1 MEWKIFEPLIDETL
15 YVQMK
20 ELIYLSCTM
29 EDKYRRK
36 QTQEAFELFKKTAN
50 TSLKETYGLSY
61 PGEVLERLGEHREI
75 TPKEIRTLGL
85 ALARTK
91 ELQEN
96 SMFVEN
102 QLSVFLK
109 RLYALPMEKDPF
121 LLCIRYVLDDKKK
134 ASYYHML
141 LQYTYTSVAEILAVL
156 SFFPQDDTIWDKVK
170 GRLNELLGKKC
181 QISVPESPAVYVY
194 LSQHFYFRMKGY
206 RKKNL
211 EVLKYLMRLPF
222 SSVLGSGKLTE
233 QKLKENGYSSMEV
246 LFLNGI
252 LIHEVKHPETVAA
265 YSITAEKLAI
275 EFCRQVL
282 DAKQEYPEPFYEF
295 CSTLC
300 RIYKSFTPKVQGYE
314 DLPAAL
320 GPLVKIKN
328 VKSFFVLYPYMND
341 TDRRHW
347 MQINLTDSK
356 WDVLYGKLPT
366 EKYDLCVTETL
377 ETEQNA
383 SKLKDSILH
392 YRELTGNDYT
402 NRFWEEY
409 SWKNRSIFEHLV
421 NKEVLPAANLMD
433 AFLTEYLEDEKKA
446 VDKWKNM
453 VWYLHAYCKKVKH
466 LTAYQ
471 VMERY
476 AERIGVADLPHI
488 FSAKEI
494 WESCFKEKGSYARRN
509 EYDMDMVRE
518 FLTPEQH
525 QKLFSWIDAYI
536 FQYHTGQYQ
545 RFLLHVLSQE
555 KNLLWFPKEDATDIF
570 QYLGD
575 VIGEFELPTQLR
587 KIYLSE
593 QEQEELKRRELLKK
607 EEQENRKLRHE
618 LREMRYAFSVI
629 VAKTRK
635 KAGQFQELNRFLN
648 TYSYKPVY
656 RRELTRCMTSY
667 LRDYFARE
675 PVYLY
680 GPQDLEELLSLLT
693 FLYCEKR
700 MQLKEIKDI
709 FCRVEERTYEENQG
723 TDHGAPGDG
732 K

>member
-36 QTQEAFELFKKTAN
+36 QAQEAFELFKKTAS

-102 QLSVFLK
+102 QLSVFLR

-121 LLCIRYVLDDKKK
+121 LLCIRYILDDKNKT
-134 ASYYHML
+134 SYYNTL
-141 LQYTYTSVAEILAVL
+141 LQYAYTSVAEILAVL
-156 SFFPQDDTIWDKVK
+156 SFFPQDDAIWDRVK
-170 GRLNELLGKKC
+170 GRLNELLGKKR
-181 QISVPESPAVYVY
+181 QISVQENLSVYVY
-194 LSQHFYFRMKGY
+194 LSQHFYFQMKGY
-206 RKKNL
+206 RKKDL

-233 QKLKENGYSSMEV
+233 QKLKENGYDSMEI
-246 LFLNGI
+246 LFLNCI
-252 LIHEVKHPETVAA
+252 LLHEVKHSERIAV

-282 DAKQEYPEPFYEF
+282 DAQQEYPEPFYEF

-300 RIYKSFTPKVQGYE
+300 RIYKSFSPKVQGYE
-314 DLPAAL
+314 DLPTAL

-328 VKSFFVLYPYMND
+328 VKSFFVLHPYMND
-341 TDRRHW
+341 TDRSHW
-347 MQINLTDSK
+347 MQIDLTDSK
-356 WDVLYGKLPT
+356 WDVLCGKLPT

-377 ETEQNA
+377 EAEQDTE
-383 SKLKDSILH
+383 KLKNSIFH

-402 NRFWEEY
+402 NRFWEER

-421 NKEVLPAANLMD
+421 NKEVLPVANLMD

-476 AERIGVADLPHI
+476 TERIGVADLSHI
-488 FSAKEI
+488 FAAKEI
-494 WESCFKEKGSYARRN
+494 WESCFKRN
-509 EYDMDMVRE
+509 DGYCRKNQYEMDLIRE

-536 FQYHTGQYQ
+536 FQYHTEQY
-545 RFLLHVLSQE
+545 RVFLLHVLSQE
-555 KNLLWFPKEDATDIF
+555 KNLLWLPKEDATDIF

-607 EEQENRKLRHE
+607 EEQENRKLRQE
-618 LREMRYAFSVI
+618 LKEIRDAFSVI

-635 KAGQFQELNRFLN
+635 KAGQFQKIDIFLKN
-648 TYSYKPVY
+648 CRHKHALGQYIA
-656 RRELTRCMTSY
+656 SY

-680 GPQDLEELLSLLT
+680 EPQDLEDLVSLLT

>member
-36 QTQEAFELFKKTAN
+36 QTQEAFELFTKTAS

-102 QLSVFLK
+102 QLSVFLR
-109 RLYALPMEKDPF
+109 RLFALSMEKDPF
-121 LLCIRYVLDDKKK
+121 LLCIRYILDDKNKT
-134 ASYYHML
+134 SYYNAL
-141 LQYTYTSVAEILAVL
+141 LQYAYTSVAEILAVL
-156 SFFPQDDTIWDKVK
+156 SFFPQDDTIWDRVK
-170 GRLNELLGKKC
+170 GRLNELLGKKR
-181 QISVPESPAVYVY
+181 QISVSESPAVYVY
-194 LSQHFYFRMKGY
+194 LSQNFYFRTKGY
-206 RKKNL
+206 RKKDL

-222 SSVLGSGKLTE
+222 SSVLGSGKLTGE
-233 QKLKENGYSSMEV
+233 KLKENGYSSTEV
-246 LFLNGI
+246 LFLNVI
-252 LIHEVKHPETVAA
+252 LIHEVKHSETVAA

-275 EFCRQVL
+275 EFCRRVL

-300 RIYKSFTPKVQGYE
+300 RIYKSFNPKVQGYE
-314 DLPAAL
+314 DLPEAL

-328 VKSFFVLYPYMND
+328 VKSFLVLHPYMND

-347 MQINLTDSK
+347 MQIDLTDSK
-356 WDVLYGKLPT
+356 WDVLYRKLPT

-392 YRELTGNDYT
+392 YRELTRNDYT
-402 NRFWEEY
+402 DRFWEEY
-409 SWKNRSIFEHLV
+409 SWKNWSIFDHLV
-421 NKEVLPAANLMD
+421 NKDVLPAVNLMD
-433 AFLTEYLEDEKKA
+433 VFLTEYLEDEKKA

-453 VWYLHAYCKKVKH
+453 VRYLHAYCKKVKH

-476 AERIGVADLPHI
+476 VERIGVADLPHI
-488 FSAKEI
+488 FEAKEI
-494 WESCFKEKGSYARRN
+494 WESCFKEKGGYGRRDQ
-509 EYDMDMVRE
+509 YDMDLVRE

-525 QKLFSWIDAYI
+525 QKLFSWIDSYI
-536 FQYHTGQYQ
+536 FHCHTGQYR

-555 KNLLWFPKEDATDIF
+555 KNLFWLPKEDATDIF
-570 QYLGD
+570 RYFEN

-607 EEQENRKLRHE
+607 EEQEHRKLQHE
-618 LREMRYAFSVI
+618 LREMRYAFSAI

-635 KAGQFQELNRFLN
+635 KAGQFQELKRFLN
-648 TYSYKPVY
+648 AYHYKPVY
-656 RRELTRCMTSY
+656 RQELARCLNSY
-667 LRDYFARE
+667 LRDYFAKE
-675 PVYLY
+675 LVYMY
-680 GPQDLEELLSLLT
+680 VPQDLKDLVSLLI

-700 MQLKEIKDI
+700 MQLKEIQNI
-709 FCRVEERTYEENQG
+709 FCKVEEKPYEENQE
-723 TDHGAPGDG
+723 TDHGASGDG

>member
-15 YVQMK
+15 YIQMK

-36 QTQEAFELFKKTAN
+36 QAQEAFELFKKTAS

-102 QLSVFLK
+102 QLSVFL
-109 RLYALPMEKDPF
+109 RSLYALPMEKDPF
-121 LLCIRYVLDDKKK
+121 LLCIRYILDDKNKT
-134 ASYYHML
+134 SYYNTL
-141 LQYTYTSVAEILAVL
+141 LQYAYTSVAEILAVL
-156 SFFPQDDTIWDKVK
+156 SFFPQDDAIWDKVK
-170 GRLNELLGKKC
+170 GRLNELLGKKR
-181 QISVPESPAVYVY
+181 QISVQENLSVYVY
-194 LSQHFYFRMKGY
+194 LSQHFCFRMKGY
-206 RKKNL
+206 RKKDL

-222 SSVLGSGKLTE
+222 SSVLGSGKLTG
-233 QKLKENGYSSMEV
+233 QKLKENGYDSMEI
-246 LFLNGI
+246 LFLNCI
-252 LIHEVKHPETVAA
+252 LLHEVKHSETIAV

-282 DAKQEYPEPFYEF
+282 DAQQEYPEPFYEF

-300 RIYKSFTPKVQGYE
+300 RIYKSFSPKVQGYE
-314 DLPAAL
+314 NLPAAL

-328 VKSFFVLYPYMND
+328 VKSFFVLHPYMND
-341 TDRRHW
+341 TDRSHW
-347 MQINLTDSK
+347 MQIDLTDSK
-356 WDVLYGKLPT
+356 WDVLCGKLST
-366 EKYDLCVTETL
+366 KKYDLCVTETL
-377 ETEQNA
+377 EAEQDTE
-383 SKLKDSILH
+383 KLKNSILH

-402 NRFWEEY
+402 NQFWEEY
-409 SWKNRSIFEHLV
+409 IWKNRFIFNHLV
-421 NKEVLPAANLMD
+421 NKGVLSAVNLMD

-453 VWYLHAYCKKVKH
+453 VWYLHAYCKGVKYPIVFQT
-466 LTAYQ
+466 LENY
-471 VMERY
+471 VERV
-476 AERIGVADLPHI
+476 GVADLPHI
-488 FSAKEI
+488 FEAKEI
-494 WESCFKEKGSYARRN
+494 WESCFKKKGSHGSAEQY
-509 EYDMDMVRE
+509 EMDLTRE

-536 FQYHTGQYQ
+536 FQYHTGQY
-545 RFLLHVLSQE
+545 RSFLLHVLSQE

-575 VIGEFELPTQLR
+575 VIGEFELPTQLQ

-607 EEQENRKLRHE
+607 EEQENRKLQHE
-618 LREMRYAFSVI
+618 LREMRDAFSVI

-635 KAGQFQELNRFLN
+635 KAGQFQKIDIFLKN
-648 TYSYKPVY
+648 CRHKHSLGQY
-656 RRELTRCMTSY
+656 LASY

-680 GPQDLEELLSLLT
+680 DPQDLEDLVSLLT

>member
-36 QTQEAFELFKKTAN
+36 QAQEAFELFKKTAS

-102 QLSVFLK
+102 QLSVFLR

-121 LLCIRYVLDDKKK
+121 LLCIRYILDDKNKT
-134 ASYYHML
+134 SYYNTL
-141 LQYTYTSVAEILAVL
+141 LQYAYTSVAEILAVL

-170 GRLNELLGKKC
+170 GRLNELLGKKR
-181 QISVPESPAVYVY
+181 QISVQENLSVYVY

-206 RKKNL
+206 RKKDL

-252 LIHEVKHPETVAA
+252 LIHEVKHPETVAV

-282 DAKQEYPEPFYEF
+282 DAQQEYPEPFYEF

-300 RIYKSFTPKVQGYE
+300 RIYKSFSPKVQGYE

-328 VKSFFVLYPYMND
+328 VKSFFVLHPYMND
-341 TDRRHW
+341 TDRSHW
-347 MQINLTDSK
+347 MQIDLTDSK
-356 WDVLYGKLPT
+356 WDVLCGKLPT

-377 ETEQNA
+377 EAEQDTE
-383 SKLKDSILH
+383 KLKNSILH

-402 NRFWEEY
+402 NRFWEER
-409 SWKNRSIFEHLV
+409 SWKNRFIFDHLV

-453 VWYLHAYCKKVKH
+453 VWYLHAYCKKVKN

-476 AERIGVADLPHI
+476 TERIGVADLSHI
-488 FSAKEI
+488 FVAKEI
-494 WESCFKEKGSYARRN
+494 WESCFKRN
-509 EYDMDMVRE
+509 DGYCRKNQYEMDLIRE
-518 FLTPEQH
+518 FLMPEQH

-536 FQYHTGQYQ
+536 FQYHTGQYCA
-545 RFLLHVLSQE
+545 FLLHVLSQE
-555 KNLLWFPKEDATDIF
+555 KNLLWLPKEDATDIF

-575 VIGEFELPTQLR
+575 VIGEFELPIQLR

-607 EEQENRKLRHE
+607 EEQENRELRQE
-618 LREMRYAFSVI
+618 LREMRDAFSVI

-635 KAGQFQELNRFLN
+635 KAGQFQKIDIFLKN
-648 TYSYKPVY
+648 CRHKHALGQYIA
-656 RRELTRCMTSY
+656 SY
-667 LRDYFARE
+667 LRDYFSRE

-680 GPQDLEELLSLLT
+680 EPQDLEDLVSLLT